1 MERTFTITEPRRT
14 ALAVLLCTVS
24 GFFGAVALQKGAT
37 PTSVTFW
44 MWFVWGQTADWVDCR
59 HWLFHRAGRVMWHKT
74 MGQIYEAAKEGQLPL
89 TGRKSSAT
97 TRSSPRRSSTGS
109 YITPKPASLKAKATE
124 PEITLQT
131 LDQGRCE
138 RCGSIPARPSGRD
151 QRPVHHRRLGIGGC
165 VRHHVYLRAHL
176 EGRVCVPVNTHRLF
190 RES

>member
-74 MGQIYEAAKEGQLPL
+74 MGQIYEAAKEGQLP
-89 TGRKSSAT
+89 TVV
-97 TRSSPRRSSTGS
+97 SSPVSRIIHLG
-109 YITPKPASLKAKATE
+109 AT
-124 PEITLQT
+124 ILLLATIA
-131 LDQGRCE
+131 CFFV
-138 RCGSIPARPSGRD
+138 S
-151 QRPVHHRRLGIGGC
+151 
-165 VRHHVYLRAHL
+165 
-176 EGRVCVPVNTHRLF
+176 
-190 RES
+190 